1 MEKVEVDEDDRPKE
15 TISITGA
22 TVYVNPYRDEEA
34 AEKKAAEEARLKVC
48 EKRNLSNSLALA
60 CLLDCLGL
68 WQLSKPLSQLHCEA
82 VPDPEQF
89 YGHATTTRLA
99 TPACSVHSVALP
111 GDDVEQNR

>member
-1 MEKVEVDEDDRPKE
+1 MVSLAGLEVLTAMEKVEVDEDDRPKE

-48 EKRNLSNSLALA
+48 QKRDLSNTLALA

-68 WQLSKPLSQLHCEA
+68 WQLSKPLS
-82 VPDPEQF
+82 P
-89 YGHATTTRLA
+89 
-99 TPACSVHSVALP
+99 PALRGSARS
-111 GDDVEQNR
+111 